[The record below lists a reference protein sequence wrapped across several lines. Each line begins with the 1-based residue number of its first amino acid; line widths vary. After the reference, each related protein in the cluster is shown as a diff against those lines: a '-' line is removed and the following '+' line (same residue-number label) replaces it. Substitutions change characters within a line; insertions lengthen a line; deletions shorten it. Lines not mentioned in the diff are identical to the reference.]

1 MKRIFW
7 LAVGA
12 AVGVLVV
19 RKLSAKAQQFT
30 PQGVVKQVR
39 DAANDVA
46 EAVRGFGDEVRAG
59 MAEREDE
66 LREGLLLTE
75 HQPNGHSGL
84 DAEAAAR
91 LARDPNASW
100 RTDD

>member
-12 AVGVLVV
+12 TVGVLVV
-19 RKLSAKAQQFT
+19 RKLSAKAAQFT
-30 PQGVVKQVR
+30 PQGIVKQMR
-39 DAANDVA
+39 GAATEVA
-46 EAVRGFGDEVRAG
+46 DAVRGFGDEVRAG

-66 LREGLLLTE
+66 LRESLLLTE

-84 DAEAAAR
+84 DAESAAR

-100 RTDD
+100 RTED